1 MKKRIIALV
10 TSFALVFTTVF
21 GGLGMPAYAAES
33 TENELPEVKKI
44 DYSFYRDKETGHIGM
59 ESNDEIFESEP
70 A

>member
-59 ESNDEIFESEP
+59 ESNDEILKSGL
-70 A
+70 